1 MIKKK
6 SIFKSFL
13 IMVILF
19 QKSILSSW
27 NETHYWLPS
36 NFGKHKE
43 VINNE
48 KIKNQIIDEEEIEII
63 SDEKTKL
70 QEIERSDCLFCASGY
85 EDDSPYSIE
94 VEGTIAQKRAHKP
107 HEDFWHYGCI
117 LQYIE
122 YGNKKCPYCTYALC
136 LKNLRFGIN
145 SFIPAAQIYPQN
157 RMYQIQEA
165 RRFDETR
172 IQFGDYI
179 TGRPQNRR
187 SRSVS
192 EILFAI
198 GSRFEECWENT
209 YYTMLYY
216 CNAIDDC
223 LDALFDFVV
232 LFFKGLFGL
241 VCCVPAAIGFI
252 IMKIAEDGEMDCEEC
267 AKCWCSWFCIAFV
280 IFIIHALITR
290 AIGGGEG

>member
-6 SIFKSFL
+6 SIFKSIL

-27 NETHYWLPS
+27 NETQHWSLTYWAAM
-36 NFGKHKE
+36 H
-43 VINNE
+43 
-48 KIKNQIIDEEEIEII
+48 NQKMGNKIIDEEEIEII
-63 SDEKTKL
+63 SDEKIKL

-85 EDDSPYSIE
+85 DHDSPYAIE

-136 LKNLRFGIN
+136 LKNLRLGVN

-157 RMYQIQEA
+157 RMYQIQDS
-165 RRFDETR
+165 RRFDDPR
-172 IQFGDYI
+172 VNFGDYI

-187 SRSVS
+187 SRSFFS
-192 EILFAI
+192 EILFSI

-209 YYTMLYY
+209 YYAMLYY
-216 CNAIDDC
+216 CNAMDHC
-223 LDALFDFVV
+223 LVGFLELVE
-232 LFFKGLFGL
+232 LFFKGLLGL
-241 VCCVPAAIGFI
+241 VCCVPAAIGFVI
-252 IMKIAEDGEMDCEEC
+252 GKIAEDSEMDCEEC
-267 AKCWCSWFCIAFV
+267 TKCWCCWFCIAIV
-280 IFIIHALITR
+280 IFIINALITG
-290 AIGGGEG
+290 AGVVGEG